1 MRRRSVHA
9 AFGIVAAACAA
20 IAAVQVARLE
30 RARHVNAAIAGAS
43 VASLDRSVPE
53 AQVARAI
60 ALGRAG
66 DYEGALLTYKAV
78 IQGKRADLRHL
89 ALYNLGNLHMRAA
102 LKDPQAPT
110 DQILPLVELAKQSYR
125 DLLRETPQDWDA
137 RYNLERA
144 LYMAP
149 EVEED
154 VADQGPPAPKER
166 SVSTNRAK
174 LDLP

>member
-30 RARHVNAAIAGAS
+30 RARHVNAAIASAS

>member
-9 AFGIVAAACAA
+9 AFAIAAVAFAA
-20 IAAVQVARLE
+20 IAAVQVVRLE
-30 RARHVNAAIAGAS
+30 SARHINSAIRSAS
-43 VASLDRSVPE
+43 VASLDPSVPE

-60 ALGRAG
+60 ALSRAG
-66 DYEGALLTYKAV
+66 DYEGALLAYKAV
-78 IQGKRADLRHL
+78 IQGKRADLRQL

-102 LKDPQAPT
+102 LKEPQATT
-110 DQILPLVELAKQSYR
+110 DQILPLIELAKQSYR

-137 RYNLERA
+137 RYNQERA
-144 LYMAP
+144 QYMAP
-149 EVEED
+149 EADED
-154 VADQGPPAPKER
+154 GADDGPPAPKEH

>member
-1 MRRRSVHA
+1 MHA
-9 AFGIVAAACAA
+9 AFGTIAALCAA
-20 IAAVQVARLE
+20 VAGVQVARLQSV
-30 RARHVNAAIAGAS
+30 RHVNSAIRSAS
-43 VASLDRSVPE
+43 IANLDRSVPE

-60 ALGRAG
+60 ALSTAG
-66 DYEGALLTYKAV
+66 DYEGALIAYKAV
-78 IQGKRADLRHL
+78 IQGKRADLRRL

-102 LKDPQAPT
+102 LKDPQATT
-110 DQILPLVELAKQSYR
+110 DQVLPLIELAKQSYR
-125 DLLRETPQDWDA
+125 DLLRETPEDWDA

-149 EVEED
+149 EADED
-154 VADQGPPAPKER
+154 LADDGPPTPKEH